1 MIFFSSDP
9 YFDFIIYAMQVW
21 FSYLS
26 LPKLHISFLEV
37 GKKRRQSHLCHGEDP
52 KILHIMSDL

>member
-9 YFDFIIYAMQVW
+9 YFDFTIYAMQVW

-37 GKKRRQSHLCHGEDP
+37 GKKEGKVIYAVVRIQ
-52 KILHIMSDL
+52 KYYI